1 MKKING
7 KKLGLLL
14 RSLSIILIISFLVL
28 FIISFHSDELI
39 SNQKRLIVISLLIFS
54 FALLIFSFYLLNKNR
69 HVVNYRKW
77 LINIFNSLV
86 ILYVVGCSGVLLLL
100 YGPYEGFKNWLITTA
115 MGTMHHQYLCKWF
128 YDNETIK
135 AVKSNNYVEEF
146 KTSTDS
152 SLVEFPVDYPEEEN
166 FEKLNN
172 YEKQILSHRK
182 DDAYKL
188 INLTV
193 NDCNAYLIAV
203 YDPSRISLVVSKWLG
218 KSGQYVYDM
227 GKENNA
233 LVAINGGGFIDP
245 GANTKGE
252 NPLGVTIKD
261 GNVISNH
268 PNGYLIGFNYD
279 NVLLLTKNEGA
290 EKALQ
295 DGYRDCVTMG
305 PLLIVNGEKAVIK
318 GNGGWGYAART
329 AIGQRKDGIVLMLIV
344 DSNEFRSKGASMVD
358 LTEIM
363 YQYGAINAANLDG
376 GTSSVIAIN
385 GTMIND
391 PIDSALRHRT
401 RGVPTAWIVK

>member
-7 KKLGLLL
+7 KKLGLLI
-14 RSLSIILIISFLVL
+14 RCLSIVLIISLIVLLV
-28 FIISFHSDELI
+28 ISMHSSELI
-39 SNQKRLIVISLLIFS
+39 SKQKRYTIIGLLVFS
-54 FALLIFSFYLLNKNR
+54 VALLIFSFYLLNTNR
-69 HVVNYRKW
+69 YVVNYRKY
-77 LINIFNSLV
+77 LVYIFNTLV
-86 ILYVVGCSGVLLLL
+86 GLYLGGCIIFLLLL

-115 MGTMHHQYLCKWF
+115 MGTMNHQYLCKWF
-128 YDNETIK
+128 YSDIEIK
-135 AVKSNNYVEEF
+135 KIKSNNYVEEF
-146 KTSTDS
+146 KESMDRD
-152 SLVEFPVDYPEEEN
+152 LIEFTIDPEKSEY
-166 FEKLNN
+166 LNE
-172 YEKQILSHRK
+172 YEQQILNHQK
-182 DDAYKL
+182 GDVYKL

-193 NDCNAYLIAV
+193 NGCKAYLVAV
-203 YDPSRISLVVSKWLG
+203 YDASRISLVVTKWLG

-227 GKENNA
+227 GKENEA

-245 GANTKGE
+245 GYNTKGE

-261 GNVISNH
+261 GVVISDKSG
-268 PNGYLIGFNYD
+268 GYLIGFDHN

-290 EKALQ
+290 SKALK

-344 DSNEFRSKGASMVD
+344 DSNEFRSKGASMVE

-363 YQYGAINAANLDG
+363 SRYGAINAANLDG

-385 GTMIND
+385 GQMIND